1 MKLVFTVLIVASITE
16 VKADLIG
23 FNRLGNNVQNF
34 YRFRDSQNIDYQLTN
49 YQSIMEN
56 TTLTMGQ
63 KKQLLNFLGQE
74 TPVQKR
80 GKKRYQEPLE
90 NYVRKPFLNRKKTE
104 PLTGK
109 RVTRSIRLNAYKSRM
124 NQKIQI

>member
-74 TPVQKR
+74 TPAQKR
-80 GKKRYQEPLE
+80 GKKRYEPLE
-90 NYVRKPFLNRKKTE
+90 NYVRKPFPNRKKTE